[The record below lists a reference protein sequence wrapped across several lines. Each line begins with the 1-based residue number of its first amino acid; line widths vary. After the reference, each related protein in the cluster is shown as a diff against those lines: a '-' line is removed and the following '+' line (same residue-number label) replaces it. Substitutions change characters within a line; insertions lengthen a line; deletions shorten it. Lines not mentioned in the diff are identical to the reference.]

1 MQKGMANMKKINGR
15 KRAAIFTA
23 LLLILQLM
31 FPLGSCTAKT
41 ADSGT
46 ALVFSDSG
54 IRAASGDGT
63 GYTIDGTSLTITE
76 AGSYTVSGSSAD
88 GSIRIKKGTTGVT
101 LILAGLSLTAA
112 DTAPITVGKSASVTI
127 EVKAGTVNSL
137 ADTAQ
142 NNDDNYPDNEN
153 AENAV
158 IKCKDGS
165 NVVLC
170 GTGALTI
177 TANGKNGI
185 KSGATTESEGTASL
199 TIRET
204 ALTISA
210 PVNDAINAEATLTVE
225 SGTLTIA
232 AGDDAIHSDYTLT
245 VGAADTAGPTIRV
258 TSCYEGL
265 EGANLTIL
273 SGDIEIHSTDDGLN
287 AANSDLGDYAFTLDI
302 AGGRVYIDA
311 ENGDGIDS
319 NGTLTISGGDVTVFS
334 TSEGDN
340 APLDSDGTFSI
351 TGGSVLAVGN
361 AGMALTPASG
371 SQTSVAFG
379 AGGGMPGGNM
389 QGNPPAKPGD
399 SSDSTQGNPPAKPG
413 DSSDGTQGN
422 PPAKPGDS
430 SDGTQG
436 NPPAKPGDSSD
447 RTQGNPPAKPGDSSD
462 GTQGNPPAMPD
473 GGNSGMG
480 GQASQI
486 SIAAGDTIAVT
497 DADGNVL
504 ATTTAVR
511 AANYVFYASAT
522 LTEGETYTLTVNG
535 TAAATQTAG
544 AAQSGMPG
552 APGGNGTQ
560 GNPPAMP
567 GGNAPG
573 GSAQISYSAAESYST
588 DTAVKGERIAAT
600 DADENA
606 VLVTGGNVLLDDTT
620 LTSTSTASSGGDN
633 ASFYGVGAA
642 ALVTAGR
649 LFVRGGSIS
658 TTSKGGAGVF
668 AYGEGTAY
676 VADTGITTTA
686 DTAGGIHAAG
696 GGTLYAWDL
705 NVTTSGGSSAA
716 IRSDRG
722 GGTMVVDGGS
732 YVSNGSGSPA
742 VYSTA
747 DIAVQGATL
756 TANGSE
762 AVCIEG
768 LNSLSLYDCD
778 LSGNMQDDAQ
788 NDNTWTV
795 IVYQSMSGDSE
806 IGCGKFSMVGGS
818 LTSGNGGVFY
828 TTNTESA
835 FYLEN
840 VNITAAADA
849 EYFLR
854 VTGNANKRGWG
865 TAGSNGADCTFTA
878 VAQRMD
884 GNVVWD
890 ASRTLDFYMQDG
902 STLIGA
908 FVKDETYS
916 GSGYAKLYIS
926 ADSTWVVTAD
936 STLDALYAAGTVI
949 GADGKRVT
957 IVTADGKTLA
967 AGDSAYTVTVT
978 DYAASADFSG
988 AGSVAAWSTYA
999 AEKPTALTTGTLSD
1013 STV

>member
-389 QGNPPAKPGD
+389 QGNPPAMPGD
-399 SSDSTQGNPPAKPG
+399 SSDS
-413 DSSDGTQGN
+413 
-422 PPAKPGDS
+422 
-430 SDGTQG
+430 
-436 NPPAKPGDSSD
+436 
-447 RTQGNPPAKPGDSSD
+447 TQGNPPAKPGDSSD

-522 LTEGETYTLTVNG
+522 LIEGETYTLTVNG

-676 VADTGITTTA
+676 VADTEITTTA

-835 FYLEN
+835 FYLDN
-840 VNITAAADA
+840 VNITATADA

-890 ASRTLDFYMQDG
+890 ASSTLDFYMQDG
-902 STLIGA
+902 STLTGA
-908 FVKDETYS
+908 FAKDETYS

-957 IVTADGKTLA
+957 IVTADGKTLV

-999 AEKPTALTTGTLSD
+999 AEKPTELTTGTLSD
-1013 STV
+1013 GTV

>member
-170 GTGALTI
+170 GTGAFTI

-334 TSEGDN
+334 TSEDDN

-379 AGGGMPGGNM
+379 AGGGMPGGN
-389 QGNPPAKPGD
+389 
-399 SSDSTQGNPPAKPG
+399 
-413 DSSDGTQGN
+413 
-422 PPAKPGDS
+422 
-430 SDGTQG
+430 
-436 NPPAKPGDSSD
+436 
-447 RTQGNPPAKPGDSSD
+447 
-462 GTQGNPPAMPD
+462 
-473 GGNSGMG
+473 
-480 GQASQI
+480 
-486 SIAAGDTIAVT
+486 
-497 DADGNVL
+497 
-504 ATTTAVR
+504 
-511 AANYVFYASAT
+511 
-522 LTEGETYTLTVNG
+522 
-535 TAAATQTAG
+535 
-544 AAQSGMPG
+544 
-552 APGGNGTQ
+552 TQ

-890 ASRTLDFYMQDG
+890 ASSTLDFYMQDG
-902 STLIGA
+902 STLTGA

-957 IVTADGKTLA
+957 IVTADGKTLV

-988 AGSVAAWSTYA
+988 AGSAAAWSTYA
-999 AEKPTALTTGTLSD
+999 AEKPTELTTGTLSD
-1013 STV
+1013 GTV

>member
-379 AGGGMPGGNM
+379 AGGGMPVGNM
-389 QGNPPAKPGD
+389 
-399 SSDSTQGNPPAKPG
+399 
-413 DSSDGTQGN
+413 QGN

-447 RTQGNPPAKPGDSSD
+447 R
-462 GTQGNPPAMPD
+462 TQGNPPAMPD

-511 AANYVFYASAT
+511 AANYVFHASAT

-705 NVTTSGGSSAA
+705 DVTTSGGSSAA

-747 DIAVQGATL
+747 DIAVQGANL

-795 IVYQSMSGDSE
+795 IVCQSMSGDSE

-890 ASRTLDFYMQDG
+890 ASSTLDFYMQDG
-902 STLIGA
+902 STLTGA

-957 IVTADGKTLA
+957 IVTADGKTLV

-999 AEKPTALTTGTLSD
+999 AEKPTALTTGTLSGG
-1013 STV
+1013 TV

>member
-101 LILAGLSLTAA
+101 LILAGLSLT
-112 DTAPITVGKSASVTI
+112 
-127 EVKAGTVNSL
+127 
-137 ADTAQ
+137 
-142 NNDDNYPDNEN
+142 
-153 AENAV
+153 
-158 IKCKDGS
+158 
-165 NVVLC
+165 
-170 GTGALTI
+170 
-177 TANGKNGI
+177 
-185 KSGATTESEGTASL
+185 
-199 TIRET
+199 
-204 ALTISA
+204 
-210 PVNDAINAEATLTVE
+210 
-225 SGTLTIA
+225 
-232 AGDDAIHSDYTLT
+232 
-245 VGAADTAGPTIRV
+245 AADTAGPTIRV

-361 AGMALTPASG
+361 AGMALTPAFG

-399 SSDSTQGNPPAKPG
+399 SSDS
-413 DSSDGTQGN
+413 
-422 PPAKPGDS
+422 
-430 SDGTQG
+430 
-436 NPPAKPGDSSD
+436 
-447 RTQGNPPAKPGDSSD
+447 TQGNPPAKPGDSSD

-658 TTSKGGAGVF
+658 TTSKGGVGVF

-806 IGCGKFSMVGGS
+806 IGCGKFCMVGGS

-835 FYLEN
+835 FYLDN

-890 ASRTLDFYMQDG
+890 ASSTLDFYMQDG
-902 STLIGA
+902 STLTGA

-936 STLDALYAAGTVI
+936 SALDALYAAGTVI

-957 IVTADGKTLA
+957 IVTAAGKTLV

-999 AEKPTALTTGTLSD
+999 AEKPTELTTGTLSD
-1013 STV
+1013 GTV

>member
-389 QGNPPAKPGD
+389 QGNPPAMPGD
-399 SSDSTQGNPPAKPG
+399 SSDSTQGNPPAM
-413 DSSDGTQGN
+413 
-422 PPAKPGDS
+422 
-430 SDGTQG
+430 
-436 NPPAKPGDSSD
+436 
-447 RTQGNPPAKPGDSSD
+447 PGDSSD

-522 LTEGETYTLTVNG
+522 LIEGETYTLTVNG

-676 VADTGITTTA
+676 VADTEITTTA

-835 FYLEN
+835 FYLDN
-840 VNITAAADA
+840 VNITATADA

-890 ASRTLDFYMQDG
+890 ASSTLDFYMQDG
-902 STLIGA
+902 STLTGA
-908 FVKDETYS
+908 FAKDETYS

-957 IVTADGKTLA
+957 IVTADGKTLV

-999 AEKPTALTTGTLSD
+999 AEKPTELTTGTLSD
-1013 STV
+1013 GTV